1 MCGESGDGNGT
12 SCHILSFFPSV
23 RARAR
28 ARPGK
33 EEERRSRKKK
43 EKQEKKRK
51 KFNVPP
57 ERSPQ

>member
-12 SCHILSFFPSV
+12 SSHILAFFPSV

-33 EEERRSRKKK
+33 EEERRSRKK
-43 EKQEKKRK
+43 EKKKKKRK
-51 KFNVPP
+51 EFNVPP